1 MMERL
6 HDVQAKLENE
16 YISLEKDLPVLD
28 TTSEQSLTQLLDH
41 LTRLQIRTHLKNGR
55 DTKEFSTIK
64 ALIADNLLL
73 LDGFD
78 IKKNM
83 HKKQPEIAEVI

>member
-1 MMERL
+1 MERL
-6 HDVQAKLENE
+6 HDVQVQLEQE
-16 YISLEKDLPVLD
+16 YINLEKELPTLD
-28 TTSEQSLTQLLDH
+28 TSNEQSLTHLLNH
-41 LTRLQIRTHLKNGR
+41 LTRLQIRTHLKKGR

-83 HKKQPEIAEVI
+83 NKHRPETSAVN

>member
-1 MMERL
+1 MERL
-6 HDVQAKLENE
+6 HDVQVKLENE
-16 YISLEKDLPVLD
+16 YTSLEKDLPELD
-28 TTSEQSLTQLLDH
+28 TNSEHSLTHLLNH
-41 LTRLQIRTHLKNGR
+41 LTRLQIRTHLKKGR
-55 DTKEFSTIK
+55 DSKEFSTIK

-83 HKKQPEIAEVI
+83 HKKQPEIAEAI